1 MAKALTL
8 GELADLLGGELRG
21 PPDLVIRGLAPV
33 DQATPED
40 ITFIAQARFARLG
53 ETSRAGAVIVSFSM
67 GEP

>member
-33 DQATPED
+33 DLATPED
-40 ITFIAQARFARLG
+40 ITFIARKSAEIFQSPSA
-53 ETSRAGAVIVSFSM
+53 
-67 GEP
+67 PKP